1 MQFLENPV
9 NLCSRKLQVPDANV
23 NPKVKQ
29 IPGLSSSL
37 KSTHILSCRKPS
49 RNKPDW
55 ELRRLAFNFPKQTST
70 GPDTEQK
77 KKYKAKP
84 RKGKVII
91 HHWGTEEV
99 DAQVKKLLMRK
110 YSLKPLRK
118 RENKKKVITQA
129 KKTLGKFGRGD
140 APHEYWEE
148 ERRIREKKAREK
160 LAKREKP
167 KPELKAVPIL
177 TDEPW
182 GETEKGKVE
191 ILRKLFSLPS
201 RSEYEQEED
210 MKTIQGSDY
219 IKDVGSHEVLHYP
232 NTQVTSSVTLAHSEE
247 REVKVQRDALPF
259 ASRGESDLGEER
271 QLDLGSIYIKD
282 DRSHK
287 VFNNSRSKVHTWK
300 ENPSLTSSSESEEE
314 EDTQIDSES
323 FHIKDMKSNK
333 GGKNG
338 LKDLQ
343 SKYIEAWSSHK
354 VSNKSRIQPI
364 LSDSE
369 YDFESQFGDDE
380 SEYKENGNYESRKKT
395 LKRGRGGAAP
405 GEWQEMAE
413 EERMKMVAIKR
424 NKMVRIAQ
432 QVKM

>member
-1 MQFLENPV
+1 M
-9 NLCSRKLQVPDANV
+9 
-23 NPKVKQ
+23 
-29 IPGLSSSL
+29 
-37 KSTHILSCRKPS
+37 KSTHYLRCGKPS

-300 ENPSLTSSSESEEE
+300 ENPSLTSSSESEQEE
-314 EDTQIDSES
+314 ETQMDFES
-323 FHIKDMKSNK
+323 SDKYIKDWN
-333 GGKNG
+333 
-338 LKDLQ
+338 
-343 SKYIEAWSSHK
+343 SHK
-354 VSNKSRIQPI
+354 VLNKYRIQNWLQQLT
-364 LSDSE
+364 LSDLENDSG
-369 YDFESQFGDDE
+369 SQFGDVD
-380 SEYKENGNYESRKKT
+380 SEYEENENDETRKKT

-405 GEWQEMAE
+405 CEWQQMAE

-432 QVKM
+432 QVKWN